1 MFKTLFPE
9 CFKFE
14 KSLKIINPKY
24 MSFIS
29 HIKEAKGEV
38 AFVKW
43 PSKKQT
49 IAYTVAIVVV
59 SVIVAAYLGA
69 LDVLFS
75 KILAWLI
82 S

>member
-1 MFKTLFPE
+1 
-9 CFKFE
+9 
-14 KSLKIINPKY
+14 

-49 IAYTVAIVVV
+49 IKYTVAIILV
-59 SVIVAAYLGA
+59 SIAVAAYLGA

>member
-1 MFKTLFPE
+1 
-9 CFKFE
+9 
-14 KSLKIINPKY
+14 

-38 AFVKW
+38 AFIKW

-49 IAYTVAIVVV
+49 IKYTIAIVVLSIAV
-59 SVIVAAYLGA
+59 GIYLGG

>member
-1 MFKTLFPE
+1 
-9 CFKFE
+9 
-14 KSLKIINPKY
+14 

-29 HIKEAKGEV
+29 HIKEAKGEA
-38 AFVKW
+38 AFIKW

-49 IAYTVAIVVV
+49 IRYTVAIIVV
-59 SVIVAAYLGA
+59 SIVVAVYLGG
-69 LDVLFS
+69 LDILFS

>member
-1 MFKTLFPE
+1 
-9 CFKFE
+9 
-14 KSLKIINPKY
+14 

-29 HIKEAKGEV
+29 HIKEAKGET
-38 AFVKW
+38 AFIKW

-49 IAYTVAIVVV
+49 IRYSIAI
-59 SVIVAAYLGA
+59 IVLSIALGIYLGS

-75 KILAWLI
+75 KVLAWLI

>member
-1 MFKTLFPE
+1 
-9 CFKFE
+9 
-14 KSLKIINPKY
+14 
-24 MSFIS
+24 MSIIS

-38 AFVKW
+38 AFIKW
-43 PSKKQT
+43 PTKKQT
-49 IAYTVAIVVV
+49 INYTILIVVL
-59 SVIVAAYLGA
+59 SICIAAYVGA